1 LATRFYF
8 PSTGTADISPA
19 FDAEWN
25 DSSSVTRRPL
35 NRLRGTSAFLEVSD
49 TETSALNTWD
59 ILLGQFV
66 SAPLQAQTLTGTFS
80 CVIRAR
86 ESAAGVNARSQMVVK
101 VVSNDG
107 TTVRGTLFPADT
119 TTTNVNE
126 WVVTTTATAARNAFF
141 PKGTASQGFT
151 SLAIQAN
158 DRLVVEVGARTVN
171 TATTAGF
178 TAAMRFGEA
187 AASDLTADETGVV
200 EGNPWIEFSST
211 LLFQADLPTGALNR
225 KPLPPL
231 PPARYEVDWRN
242 PLTRGLVFFAIPNQR
257 AGPELVGGAK
267 PTVFGNAPLATG
279 IQGVGFSTADDISGW
294 AYDARP
300 DKLRSIGTGF
310 TVACKVDV
318 VAAQW
323 SKLVSIPYLN
333 STVWDYPWAA
343 LNLGASGDA
352 NATCATLEMY
362 DGSAVP
368 SALFPPGTVVAGA
381 GQSYIATRTG
391 TTISLRVD
399 GQTYSPLTNPFS
411 ATAVVFGDSNAV
423 VLLNRSALSPGEGS
437 QGLLYFTAIWN
448 RALNSAE
455 CAAIENNPFQILRRP
470 RTVRQT
476 STRVPRTIPAITATS
491 PLRLPSLRHDGA
503 GTPSSGSTD
512 FTTDFSS
519 DFARQALGS
528 STGTSAA
535 TLAPLRTSAA
545 GTRTIPART
554 GTSATRLPLPAHT
567 GDISLSSPVEFSNE
581 FSFEFTA
588 ASSALSAS
596 SDVTLPKLATAASAN
611 RSIPDRTAAS
621 AVILPRLA
629 TATTATRLIPA
640 RTAASAVITPKL
652 SATATATRTVPARTA
667 TSAVT
672 LPKLSTTA
680 TGSRTLA
687 GLNATSAVATPRLS
701 ANASGTRTVPTR
713 TAASAVTLPKLTHV
727 AAGSRTLSGIAASSA
742 IILPKTSTAASGS
755 RTLPTRTATGAI
767 TVPKL
772 TGTASGTR
780 LIPDRTATSPVRL
793 SKPVVLA
800 QGTVSLPNT
809 VTGTASLRFRSLT
822 LAASGTRAIPSRTA
836 SSTVS
841 WTRLRHLAATSFFVP
856 GAIPVVA
863 HFVAPPWRTADFGDG
878 SVPVVWASPLDPGER
893 KAYSVDCTREL
904 GSTNIIEVLDVAPSG
919 LALLAGLQV
928 SGMSHSTSLITVWME
943 INPADRT
950 RLNWNGAGETHYL
963 TFTINVSDGQRFQRD
978 AALTIRQLGQT

>member
-1 LATRFYF
+1 MATRFYF
-8 PSTGTADISPA
+8 PSTGTADVSPA

-35 NRLRGTSAFLEVSD
+35 NRTKGTSAFLEVSD

-107 TTVRGTLFPADT
+107 ATVRGTLFPADT

-126 WVVTTTATAARNAFF
+126 WVVTTTATAVRNAFF
-141 PKGTASQGFT
+141 PKGTASQAFT
-151 SLAIQAN
+151 SLAIQAG

-211 LLFQADLPTGALNR
+211 LLFQADLPTGTLNNKR
-225 KPLPPL
+225 LPPL
-231 PPARYEVDWRN
+231 RPAHYEIDWGH
-242 PLTRGLVFFAIPNQR
+242 PLARGLVFFAIPNQM
-257 AGPELVGGAK
+257 AAPELVAGGT
-267 PTVFGNAPLATG
+267 PLIFGAAPLKTG
-279 IQGVGFSTADDISGW
+279 PEGVGFVTDVSDAGW
-294 AYDARP
+294 AYP
-300 DKLRSIGTGF
+300 CSPTKLRTITTAF
-310 TVACKVDV
+310 TIACKLDV
-318 VAAQW
+318 TGAEW
-323 SKLVSIPYLN
+323 SKLVTIPYAAAAI
-333 STVWDYPWAA
+333 WDYPWNAIA
-343 LNLGASGDA
+343 FGASGDA
-352 NATCATLEMY
+352 NATRATLELH

-368 SALFPPGTVVAGA
+368 SALFPPNSIVPGA
-381 GQSYIATRTG
+381 GQSFIATRSG
-391 TTISLRVD
+391 TTTGLRVN
-399 GQTYSPLTNPFS
+399 GRSYLPSTTAITAS
-411 ATAVVFGDSNAV
+411 AVVFGDASDV
-423 VLLNRSALSPGEGS
+423 VLLNRSGLVPGEGS
-437 QGLLYFTAIWN
+437 QGLLYYTAIWN
-448 RALNSAE
+448 RVLSAAE
-455 CAAIENNPFQILRRP
+455 SAAVENDPFQIIRRVRSP
-470 RTVRQT
+470 RAVAN
-476 STRVPRTIPAITATS
+476 RVPRTLPPITATS
-491 PLRLPSLRHDGA
+491 SARLSPLRHNGT
-503 GTPSSGSTD
+503 GTPSSGP
-512 FTTDFSS
+512 TDFSS
-519 DFARQALGS
+519 DFSADFAALVPGS
-528 STGTSAA
+528 SAGTSAV
-535 TLAPLRTSAA
+535 TLRPLLTSAA
-545 GTRTIPART
+545 GTRSIPART
-554 GTSATRLPLPAHT
+554 GTSATRLVLPVHT
-567 GDISLSSPVEFSNE
+567 GDISLSSSVEFSNE

-596 SDVTLPKLATAASAN
+596 SDVILPKLATATSGT
-611 RSIPDRTAAS
+611 RLIPSRTAAS
-621 AVILPRLA
+621 DVTLPRLA
-629 TATTATRLIPA
+629 TATTATRLIPT
-640 RTAASAVITPKL
+640 RTATSAVITPKL
-652 SATATATRTVPARTA
+652 STTTTATRTVPDRTA
-667 TSAVT
+667 TSAVA

-701 ANASGTRTVPTR
+701 ANASGTRTIPTR

-742 IILPKTSTAASGS
+742 IILPKASTAASGS

-767 TVPKL
+767 AIPKL
-772 TGTASGTR
+772 TSTAGGTR
-780 LIPDRTATSPVRL
+780 LIPDRTATGSLRL
-793 SKPVVLA
+793 SKPVFLA
-800 QGTVSLPNT
+800 QGIVSLPNT
-809 VTGTASLRFRSLT
+809 VTGAAPLRFPALR
-822 LAASGTRAIPSRTA
+822 LAASGTRAIPSRTG
-836 SSTVS
+836 SSTVT

-878 SVPVVWASPLDPGER
+878 SASVVWASPLDPGER

-904 GSTNIIEVLDVAPSG
+904 GSANIIEVVDVAPSG

-928 SGMSHSTSLITVWME
+928 SGMSHSSSLITVWME
-943 INPADRT
+943 INPGDRT